1 MGGRGYASGDVWPV
15 GESSGYGN
23 KDDTHSDDGGN
34 GGVGGDNAWN
44 DSEGSGGDKVAT
56 KGAMAVSEV
65 EAETEMKT
73 QAMAEME
80 TAKSEGD
87 GSEDNNGGG
96 GRQRWLRWLPRRR
109 RH

>member
-1 MGGRGYASGDVWPV
+1 MTHTAMMEAMVVWAEITRGTIARVAV
-15 GESSGYGN
+15 EI
-23 KDDTHSDDGGN
+23 KM
-34 GGVGGDNAWN
+34 
-44 DSEGSGGDKVAT
+44 AT

-80 TAKSEGD
+80 TAKTEGD

>member
-1 MGGRGYASGDVWPV
+1 MMGATVVWAEITRGTIARVAV
-15 GESSGYGN
+15 EI
-23 KDDTHSDDGGN
+23 
-34 GGVGGDNAWN
+34 
-44 DSEGSGGDKVAT
+44 EMAT

-73 QAMAEME
+73 QAMTEME